1 MKARAHP
8 HAPLTSFAAAE
19 LPASEKHHI
28 EKITK
33 IGVGSCGVL
42 FAFFSLL
49 CLVENQLLVTS
60 IIVLLLKISNTIFS
74 HFSLNILSFTLTG
87 ISMIFQYF
95 DEVLN
100 VICVWLLV

>member
-33 IGVGSCGVL
+33 IGVGSCGVGCTGKEYHDL
-42 FAFFSLL
+42 AASR
-49 CLVENQLLVTS
+49 VSVT
-60 IIVLLLKISNTIFS
+60 T
-74 HFSLNILSFTLTG
+74 
-87 ISMIFQYF
+87 
-95 DEVLN
+95 
-100 VICVWLLV
+100 